1 MEGRNLKKHQVK
13 TFSMPPVN
21 PFLKKETNTKERTK
35 RAGRGQ
41 DAQIKHEKRKKTL
54 KNIDKWEAKFSAN
67 Q

>member
-1 MEGRNLKKHQVK
+1 
-13 TFSMPPVN
+13 MPPVN
-21 PFLKKETNTKERTK
+21 PFLKKETNTKERTNQ